1 MPPSQK
7 ITTPKHNIKKKKVF
21 SIKNA
26 GWIVSGILHI
36 FFYVNQ
42 TDQLYLSNNEASRLQ
57 IYVNNTQGKNCALSI
72 QYTSKI

>member
-1 MPPSQK
+1 MIREISF
-7 ITTPKHNIKKKKVF
+7 ILNF
-21 SIKNA
+21 SRRSFCHLKNA